1 MKRKKS
7 LTFSLILI
15 FFWGQLLAPVFNQ
28 SFTVSAQ
35 VQDQVKCEEEINKA
49 QKEYYNGRFDEAI
62 DLIKNCLKKGGL
74 TESEREKAYKLLA
87 QTLIAKGFTSQA
99 KEVIKRILEINPK
112 YNPTIEQEPPKFV
125 KVVSEVKNEAQ
136 IQKIK
141 NKKAKKTNGKKW
153 LWIGA
158 SGVVIASVTAII
170 IAGGSKS
177 SSEKKDQTLSSPPDW
192 PE

>member
-15 FFWGQLLAPVFNQ
+15 FFWGQLLAPVFNR

-49 QKEYYNGRFDEAI
+49 QKEYYDGRFDEAI

-74 TESEREKAYKLLA
+74 TEREREKAYKILTQA
-87 QTLIAKGFTSQA
+87 LIAKGFTSQA
-99 KEVIKRILEINPK
+99 KQVIKKMLEITPQ
-112 YNPTIEQEPPKFV
+112 YSPTIEQEPPQFV
-125 KVVSEVKNEAQ
+125 ELVSEVKSEAQ

-158 SGVVIASVTAII
+158 GGVVIAGAAAIL

-177 SSEKKDQTLSSPPDW
+177 SEEKDKTLSSPPDW